1 MSSEFA
7 PEQRKPQLGAL
18 PPTNPCVL
26 SCQTD
31 FLMSDAGTSY
41 LRCSLQIPF
50 AKNFATSLPVTGFQ
64 TVLSV
69 DLLPPFLSCLYS
81 SVTMLKS

>member
-7 PEQRKPQLGAL
+7 PEQAKAPTRSSSA
-18 PPTNPCVL
+18 TNPRVL

-41 LRCSLQIPF
+41 RRCSLQIPF

-69 DLLPPFLSCLYS
+69 DLLPPFCPAYIAA
-81 SVTMLKS
+81 